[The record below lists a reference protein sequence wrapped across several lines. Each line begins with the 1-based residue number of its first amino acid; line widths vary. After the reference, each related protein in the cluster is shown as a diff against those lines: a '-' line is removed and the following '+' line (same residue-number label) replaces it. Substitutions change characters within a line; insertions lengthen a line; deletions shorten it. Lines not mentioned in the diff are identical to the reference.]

1 MKRRHFLAAVVGAGL
16 GAAAAG
22 HAEEQKMTGTM
33 ARRPYGK
40 TGEMLSLVGLGGIVV
55 SQVEQS
61 EANDTVAWAV
71 DQGVNYVDV
80 APSYGNAQE
89 RLGPALKPY
98 RDRCFLACKTAKRD
112 AAGAQAELEE
122 SLRLLQTDHFDLY
135 QLHGLTKVEEV
146 EKALGPGGAMEVIL
160 KAREE
165 GKIRHIGF
173 SAHSVEAA
181 FKALESFP
189 FESALFP
196 LNAVCIENGGFGKQ
210 ILDKVQEKG
219 AVALAL
225 KALAWT
231 PWPTK
236 ERKYPKC
243 WYQPQDDPAV
253 AELLLRYTLDLPI
266 VAAVPPGDG
275 RLFRLAV
282 GIAQRY
288 RPLEAAERAELMER
302 IKGVKPIFAAT

>member
-1 MKRRHFLAAVVGAGL
+1 MDGP
-16 GAAAAG
+16 
-22 HAEEQKMTGTM
+22 MT
-33 ARRPYGK
+33 RRPFGK
-40 TGEMLSLVGLGGIVV
+40 TGETLSLVGMGGIVV
-55 SQVEQS
+55 SKIEQS
-61 EANDTVAWAV
+61 DANDMVAWAV
-71 DQGVNYVDV
+71 DQGVNYMDV

-89 RLGPALKPY
+89 RLGPALKPH
-98 RDRCFLACKTAKRD
+98 RDKCFLACKTGKRD

-135 QLHGLTKVEEV
+135 QLHGVTKVEDV
-146 EKALGPGGAMEVIL
+146 DKALGHGGAMEVIL
-160 KAREE
+160 KARDA

-173 SAHSVEAA
+173 SAHSPEAA
-181 FKALESFP
+181 FRALDGFP

-210 ILDKVQEKG
+210 ILDKVLEKG

-231 PWPTK
+231 PWPQG

-243 WYQPQDDPAV
+243 WYQPQDDPAT

-275 RLFRLAV
+275 RLFKLAV

-288 RPLEAAERAELMER
+288 RPLEAPERADLLEKIR
-302 IKGVKPIFAAT
+302 GVKAIFEAA

>member
-1 MKRRHFLAAVVGAGL
+1 MSG
-16 GAAAAG
+16 
-22 HAEEQKMTGTM
+22 QI

-40 TGEMLSLVGLGGIVV
+40 TGETLSLVAMGGIVV

-71 DQGVNYVDV
+71 DQGVNYMDV

-98 RDRCFLACKTAKRD
+98 RDRCFLACKTGKRD

-135 QLHGLTKVEEV
+135 QLHGITKVEDV
-146 EKALGPGGAMEVIL
+146 DKALGPGGAMEVVL
-160 KAREE
+160 KAREQ
-165 GKIRHIGF
+165 GKVRHIGF
-173 SAHSVEAA
+173 SAHSPEAA
-181 FKALESFP
+181 FRALDGFA

-196 LNAVCIENGGFGKQ
+196 LNAVCMENGNFGRQ
-210 ILDKVQEKG
+210 ILEKAQEKG
-219 AVALAL
+219 AACLAL

-231 PWPTK
+231 PWPQG

-243 WYQPQDDPAV
+243 WYQPQDDPAL

-282 GIAQRY
+282 GIAQKY
-288 RPLEAAERAELMER
+288 RPLEAAERAGLLEK
-302 IKGVKPIFAAT
+302 IKGVKAIFEAG